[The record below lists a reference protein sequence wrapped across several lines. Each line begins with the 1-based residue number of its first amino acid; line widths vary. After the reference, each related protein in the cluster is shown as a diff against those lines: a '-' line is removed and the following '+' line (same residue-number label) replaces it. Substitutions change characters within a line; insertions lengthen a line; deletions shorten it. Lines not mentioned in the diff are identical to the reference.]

1 MHFINT
7 SFFRSIIIFASAT
20 FLLAACAGKA
30 AIYKGDRVI
39 QRNYCILLK
48 DGNQEGVWKTR
59 DFAVNYK
66 YTKTGNTLDFSGT
79 AGFIGGIGMGFH
91 WIDQLSLRLLLLNN
105 QGVVLDDSE
114 IYNEIR
120 KQMDSIPTEF
130 ESKIQLPEGTEMIS
144 FAYDGELMGA
154 AAADVSTFSIR
165 FSPTK

>member
-1 MHFINT
+1 MHFIT
-7 SFFRSIIIFASAT
+7 ASFIRSIVIFASAT
-20 FLLAACAGKA
+20 FLLAGCVGKA

-59 DFAVNYK
+59 DFAVKYK
-66 YTKTGNTLDFSGT
+66 YNKTGNTLDFSGT
-79 AGFIGGIGMGFH
+79 AGFIGGMGMGFH
-91 WIDQLSLRLLLLNN
+91 WIEQLSLRLLLLNS

-114 IYNEIR
+114 IYNEIH
-120 KQMDSIPTEF
+120 KLMESLPTEF
-130 ESKIQLPEGTEMIS
+130 ESKIPLPEGTQMIS

-154 AAADVSTFSIR
+154 AAADVSTFSVR